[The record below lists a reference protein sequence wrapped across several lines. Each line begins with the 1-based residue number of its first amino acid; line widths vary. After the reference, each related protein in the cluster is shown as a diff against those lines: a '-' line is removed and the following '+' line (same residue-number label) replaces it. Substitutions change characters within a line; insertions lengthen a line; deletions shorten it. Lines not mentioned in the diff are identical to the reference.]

1 MFPFVLW
8 TFCDWQNSISL
19 PLLQQVGSF
28 VVVVVVVVVLFR
40 NLCWICEFSLLCC
53 LKRLNSVAYWTVW
66 LAIAKWVLQVLLI
79 SNHANVCC

>member
-28 VVVVVVVVVLFR
+28 VVVVVLLLLFCLEIYVGFV
-40 NLCWICEFSLLCC
+40 NLVYYAVWKDWIL
-53 LKRLNSVAYWTVW
+53 
-66 LAIAKWVLQVLLI
+66 LLI
-79 SNHANVCC
+79 GQYDLQ